1 MKNKQNTLIIAEV
14 GQAHEGS
21 LGVAHSFIDAV
32 AKTGAEAIKFQ
43 LHIAKEEST
52 KFEKFRTNFS
62 YEDKSR
68 YDYWKRME
76 FSFDQW
82 LGLRE
87 HAKKKN
93 LLFIVS
99 PFSLRAIDIVEDI
112 NVDYIKIGSGE
123 VFSPSLIQR
132 ALETNIPIIASTGM
146 STFDDIESLV
156 EVLENGAKGKYS
168 LLHCTSEYPVKPSNI
183 GLNVLRELKNKF
195 QCPIGFSDHS
205 GEIASPIA
213 AIALGAEIIEVHV
226 AFSKQMFGPDSASSL
241 TLAELESVIKAKK
254 FLDLALNSEVNKSNI
269 SSSLKATKYIFQKKI
284 ITKKNLFKGDFLQL
298 DDIVFLKANQG
309 IPESDVKLF
318 IGRELKSNLSS
329 GDIII
334 PSHFKN

>member
-1 MKNKQNTLIIAEV
+1 M
-14 GQAHEGS
+14 
-21 LGVAHSFIDAV
+21 
-32 AKTGAEAIKFQ
+32 
-43 LHIAKEEST
+43 
-52 KFEKFRTNFS
+52 
-62 YEDKSR
+62 
-68 YDYWKRME
+68 
-76 FSFDQW
+76 
-82 LGLRE
+82 
-87 HAKKKN
+87 
-93 LLFIVS
+93 
-99 PFSLRAIDIVEDI
+99 
-112 NVDYIKIGSGE
+112 
-123 VFSPSLIQR
+123 
-132 ALETNIPIIASTGM
+132 
-146 STFDDIESLV
+146 
-156 EVLENGAKGKYS
+156 
-168 LLHCTSEYPVKPSNI
+168 
-183 GLNVLRELKNKF
+183 NVLRELKNKF